1 MNAPEPRFEAQPNV
15 ANHFAWI
22 RTRIALERTLL
33 AWERTAIS
41 LIGFGFTIVQFFQR
55 LQTMPTIGG
64 RQMRPQEPRDL
75 GLALI
80 ATGVIALA
88 ISLYQYHRITRYLNS
103 GPFQQIAGIG
113 EHVRIVP
120 SYFVSLILMA
130 IGIAA
135 FVSVFFHF
143 L

>member
-1 MNAPEPRFEAQPNV
+1 MSAPDTRFETQPTA

-22 RTRIALERTLL
+22 NTRIALERTLL

-55 LQTMPTIGG
+55 LQSTPGMNG
-64 RQMRPQEPRDL
+64 RQMRPQEPRDM

-88 ISLYQYHRITRYLNS
+88 ISLYQYHRITRYLRS
-103 GPFQQIAGIG
+103 GPFEAIAPKSDRPHI
-113 EHVRIVP
+113 IP
-120 SYFVSLILMA
+120 SYIVAAILMA

>member
-1 MNAPEPRFEAQPNV
+1 MSPPEHRFDVEPSVN
-15 ANHFAWI
+15 NHFAWI

-55 LQTMPTIGG
+55 LQTMPTVAG

-80 ATGVIALA
+80 ATGIVALA
-88 ISLYQYHRITRYLNS
+88 ISLYQYHRITRYLRD
-103 GPFQQIAGIG
+103 PMFAPIAGLG
-113 EHVRIVP
+113 HKPHLAP
-120 SYFVSLILMA
+120 SYLVAVVLML
-130 IGIAA
+130 IGISA